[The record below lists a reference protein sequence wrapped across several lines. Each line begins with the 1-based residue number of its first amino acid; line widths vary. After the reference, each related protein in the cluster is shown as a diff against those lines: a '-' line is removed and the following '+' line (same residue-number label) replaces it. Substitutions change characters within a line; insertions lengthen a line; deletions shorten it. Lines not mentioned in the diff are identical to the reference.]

1 MEVLV
6 DALANSC
13 LINVPNL
20 KLYFLLFIH
29 MSFQSLFDKQAI
41 QLLKLKIFIIFML
54 FQESLGEQILKLNT
68 DEIVT
73 RTKLLENEIKVLNY
87 ISSSPLKCLLS
98 FVNFIMLIDTNMFQQ
113 EQLFKCQC
121 YMWILTVI
129 LLPYQIMKSE
139 ILRINHDLTAT
150 KEKIKENTEKIKV
163 NKTLPYLVSNVIEVS
178 ITEWFM
184 VSQKQHTMF
193 IKK

>member
-1 MEVLV
+1 
-6 DALANSC
+6 
-13 LINVPNL
+13 
-20 KLYFLLFIH
+20 
-29 MSFQSLFDKQAI
+29 
-41 QLLKLKIFIIFML
+41 ML

-129 LLPYQIMKSE
+129 LLPY
-139 ILRINHDLTAT
+139 
-150 KEKIKENTEKIKV
+150 
-163 NKTLPYLVSNVIEVS
+163 
-178 ITEWFM
+178 
-184 VSQKQHTMF
+184 
-193 IKK
+193 